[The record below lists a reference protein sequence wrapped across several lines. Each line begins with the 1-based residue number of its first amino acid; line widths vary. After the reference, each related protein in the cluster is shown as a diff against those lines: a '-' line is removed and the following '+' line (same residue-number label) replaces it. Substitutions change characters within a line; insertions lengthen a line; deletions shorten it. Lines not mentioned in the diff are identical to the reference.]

1 MHLFEYQNGEDFL
14 GSAAGLEQFLD
25 EIWKKRD
32 RNASWYSE
40 EEMPHSDGAQPF
52 IRFSHRSKQVKS
64 GKFVGT
70 IFYEGHRINLLP
82 KIFHRENHDH
92 SEEGIL
98 QMQQH
103 ILWWLSYCRRIKFPQ
118 YQSDMGKTGADF
130 FEVLIYQFS
139 KYTLKLLHS
148 SLFLQYEEVS
158 SEVSFFRGSL
168 HTEEYI
174 GRNLATGN
182 FHKLHCRYEH
192 FTPDNAFNRVVKYVA
207 SMLLGV
213 SCQPE
218 NKRMLGQILFILDEV
233 EDVPVTASMCAGIRF
248 NPMFRSFETVRDY
261 CHLFLENS
269 VSFGYKKS
277 LKLFAFLLPMEYL
290 FEDFVAGFIR
300 TELPHIQFVAQSN
313 ATHLD
318 EGKKFGL
325 RPDLCIKLPGRKLV
339 VDTKYKLILRNDQDP
354 QKGISQQDLYQML
367 AYAIRLETNEVWLLY
382 PEALGQDALQEN
394 ISFQIKEPISD
405 RTINIT
411 AIQIPII
418 DKSLLSAAPL
428 SGQKLQDLFQ
438 PARERLKEF
447 LEGIFAD

>member
-70 IFYEGHRINLLP
+70 IFYEGHRLNLLP
-82 KIFHRENHDH
+82 KIFYRENQDH
-92 SEEGIL
+92 SEDSIL

-118 YQSDMGKTGADF
+118 YQSEMGKTGADF

-139 KYTLKLLHS
+139 KYTLNLLHS
-148 SLFLQYEEVS
+148 SLFQQYEEVS

-174 GRNLATGN
+174 GRNLASGN

-213 SCQPE
+213 CTQPE

-248 NPMFRSFETVRDY
+248 NLMFRSFETVRDY
-261 CHLFLENS
+261 CLLFLENS

-290 FEDFVAGFIR
+290 FEDFVTGFI
-300 TELPHIQFVAQSN
+300 EKEMPHIKYFAQSKG
-313 ATHLD
+313 TYLD
-318 EGKKFGL
+318 EGEKFGL
-325 RPDLCIKLPGRKLV
+325 RPDLCIELPGRKLV
-339 VDTKYKLILRNDQDP
+339 VDTKYKLILKDDQDP
-354 QKGISQQDLYQML
+354 KKGISQQDLYQML
-367 AYAIRLETNEVWLLY
+367 AYAIRFQTEEVWLFY
-382 PEALGQDALQEN
+382 PEVWEDKSPHEDVS
-394 ISFQIKEPISD
+394 IQIKDLHSN

-411 AIQIPII
+411 AIQIPIM
-418 DKSLLSAAPL
+418 DKSLLSAASVP
-428 SGQKLQDLFQ
+428 SQKLQDLFQ

-447 LEGIFAD
+447 LEGRFGN